1 MPSNSSNRRRLA
13 YRFQRGIAVAAL
25 LLGAITP
32 DTLAQTAP
40 TPPPGRKV
48 PEGLNYANG
57 LFRERRYEMAA
68 KEYERFLKE
77 TPTGSDA
84 AEARFGLANARL
96 FQGEYAKARTEFETF
111 LKDAPDH
118 PNAGTA
124 WYRVGETAY
133 MLRDLPASR
142 KAFETFTTNYPNH
155 KHLDTA
161 WPYLGDVCL
170 GLQDLDKAKSA
181 YEHSLS
187 ADPEGRLA
195 DRARFGLGRT
205 LLLQGKP
212 EEALVL
218 FSALATKG
226 GRDWAD
232 RAWLQSGLAEVKA
245 NHDDKAVEA
254 FGEVE
259 KVAPKSPLVA
269 EARLNRAEA
278 LTRLGRRDEA
288 EPILRSL
295 VAEAPQNLAAPS
307 ALALGTLLL
316 QKEDAA
322 GARDPRRC
330 LEPFRPI
337 PDGRRP
343 ALPFGRSSPQ
353 AG

>member
-1 MPSNSSNRRRLA
+1 
-13 YRFQRGIAVAAL
+13 
-25 LLGAITP
+25 
-32 DTLAQTAP
+32 
-40 TPPPGRKV
+40 
-48 PEGLNYANG
+48 
-57 LFRERRYEMAA
+57 
-68 KEYERFLKE
+68 
-77 TPTGSDA
+77 
-84 AEARFGLANARL
+84 
-96 FQGEYAKARTEFETF
+96 
-111 LKDAPDH
+111 
-118 PNAGTA
+118 
-124 WYRVGETAY
+124 

-232 RAWLQSGLAEVKA
+232 RAWLQSGLAKVKA

-295 VAEAPQNLAAPS
+295 VAK
-307 ALALGTLLL
+307 ALRTSPLPRPLLL
-316 QKEDAA
+316 
-322 GARDPRRC
+322 ARFFSRRKT
-330 LEPFRPI
+330 P
-337 PDGRRP
+337 P
-343 ALPFGRSSPQ
+343 ARS
-353 AG
+353 